1 MVKKM
6 KLTDLHNHTTFSYDG
21 QNSCE
26 EIIEN
31 AMSQGIE
38 VIGICDHQFSIGSS
52 ISEYLRTV
60 NDCKRKYKGRIEVL
74 CGLEIGTRPEPRD
87 LILSSIKNLDYVL
100 FECLDSPIAMDF
112 YEFLEWV
119 KLFKMPK
126 GFAHTDIFS
135 LSKRYGID
143 IIKIMKDNNIFWEI
157 NTSGNYTYYYD
168 FITNAE
174 KQKIIKESG
183 ITVSI
188 GSDTHWI
195 KDLKVNKLKSCQEL
209 FKILGNP
216 IIFS

>member
-1 MVKKM
+1 M

-31 AMSQGIE
+31 ALSKGIE
-38 VIGICDHQFSIGSS
+38 VIGICDHQYSLGSDIGKY
-52 ISEYLRTV
+52 IRKV
-60 NDCKRKYKGRIEVL
+60 NECKRKYKNKIEVL

-87 LILSSIKNLDYVL
+87 LVMSSIKDIDYCL

-112 YEFLEWV
+112 YEFMEWV
-119 KLFKMPK
+119 KLFDMPK

-135 LSKRYGID
+135 LSERYGID
-143 IIKIMKDNNIFWEI
+143 IIKIMRENNIFWEI
-157 NTSGNYTYYYD
+157 NTSGNYNYYYD
-168 FITNAE
+168 FITNIE
-174 KQKIIKESG
+174 KQEIIKKSG
-183 ITVSI
+183 LTLSV

-195 KDLKVNKLKSCQEL
+195 KDLNVNKLKSCQDL
-209 FKILGNP
+209 IKKLGNP

>member
-1 MVKKM
+1 M

-21 QNSCE
+21 MNSCE

-31 AMSQGIE
+31 AMSKGIE
-38 VIGICDHQFSIGSS
+38 VVGICDHQFSIGSG
-52 ISEYLRTV
+52 ITEYIRTV
-60 NDCKRKYKGRIEVL
+60 NECKRKYKGKIEVL

-87 LILSSIKNLDYVL
+87 LILSSIKNLDYCL

-135 LSKRYGID
+135 LSKRYGLD
-143 IIKIMKDNNIFWEI
+143 IIKIMKENDIFWEI
-157 NTSGNYTYYYD
+157 NTSGNYDYYYD
-168 FITNAE
+168 FITNKE
-174 KQKIIKESG
+174 KQEIIKLSG

-188 GSDTHWI
+188 GSDTHWT
-195 KDLKVNKLKSCQEL
+195 KDLNVNKLKSCQEL
-209 FKILGNP
+209 IKNLDNP

>member
-1 MVKKM
+1 M

-31 AMSQGIE
+31 ALSKGIE
-38 VIGICDHQFSIGSS
+38 VIGICDHQYSLGSDIG
-52 ISEYLRTV
+52 EYIRTV
-60 NDCKRKYKGRIEVL
+60 NECKRKYKNKIEVL

-87 LILSSIKNLDYVL
+87 LVMSSIKDIDYCL
-100 FECLDSPIAMDF
+100 FECLDSPVSMDF

-119 KLFKMPK
+119 KLFDMPK

-135 LSKRYGID
+135 LSQRYGID
-143 IIKIMKDNNIFWEI
+143 IIKIMKENNIFWEI

-168 FITNAE
+168 FITNKE
-174 KQKIIKESG
+174 KQEIIKKSG
-183 ITVSI
+183 LTLSV

-195 KDLKVNKLKSCQEL
+195 KDLNVNKLKSCQDLIE
-209 FKILGNP
+209 KLGNP

>member
-1 MVKKM
+1 M
-6 KLTDLHNHTTFSYDG
+6 KFVDLHNHTTFSYDG

-31 AMSQGIE
+31 AMSKGIE
-38 VIGICDHQFSIGSS
+38 VIGICDHQFSIGSD
-52 ISEYLRTV
+52 IAEYIITI
-60 NDCKRKYKGRIEVL
+60 NECKRKYKNRIEVL

-87 LILSSIKNLDYVL
+87 LILSSIKNLDYCL
-100 FECLDSPIAMDF
+100 FECLDSPVAMDF
-112 YEFLEWV
+112 YEFMEWV
-119 KLFKMPK
+119 KLFDMPK

-135 LSKRYGID
+135 LSERYGID
-143 IIKIMKDNNIFWEI
+143 IIEIMKKNNIFWEI
-157 NTSGNYTYYYD
+157 NTSGNYNYYYD
-168 FITNAE
+168 FITNPE

-195 KDLKVNKLKSCQEL
+195 KDLNVNKLKSCQEL
-209 FKILGNP
+209 IKNLGNP

>member
-1 MVKKM
+1 M

-21 QNSCE
+21 VNSCE

-31 AMSQGIE
+31 ALSKGIE
-38 VIGICDHQFSIGSS
+38 VIGICDHQYSLGSDIG
-52 ISEYLRTV
+52 EYIRKV
-60 NDCKRKYKGRIEVL
+60 NECKRKYKNKIEVL

-87 LILSSIKNLDYVL
+87 LVLSSIKDIDYCL

-119 KLFKMPK
+119 KLFDMPK

-143 IIKIMKDNNIFWEI
+143 VIKIMRENNIFWEI
-157 NTSGNYTYYYD
+157 NTSGNYNYYYD
-168 FITNAE
+168 FITNSQ
-174 KQKIIKESG
+174 KQEIIKNSG
-183 ITVSI
+183 LTVSI

-195 KDLKVNKLKSCQEL
+195 KDLNVNKLKSCQDL
-209 FKILGNP
+209 IKKLGNP

>member
-1 MVKKM
+1 M
-6 KLTDLHNHTTFSYDG
+6 KLVDLHNHTTFSYDG

-31 AMSQGIE
+31 AMSKGIE
-38 VIGICDHQFSIGSS
+38 VIGICDHQFSIGSD
-52 ISEYLRTV
+52 IAEYIRTI
-60 NDCKRKYKGRIEVL
+60 NECKRKYKNKIEVL

-100 FECLDSPIAMDF
+100 FECLDSPLAMDF

-119 KLFKMPK
+119 KLFDMPK

-135 LSKRYGID
+135 LSERYGID
-143 IIKIMKDNNIFWEI
+143 IIEIMKKNNIFWEI
-157 NTSGNYTYYYD
+157 NTSGNYNYYYD
-168 FITNAE
+168 FITNPE

-195 KDLKVNKLKSCQEL
+195 KDLNVNKLKSCQEL
-209 FKILGNP
+209 IKNLGNP